1 MTMLSKL
8 LAMSGSELK
17 STLQSVDTSAVK
29 GRGLRRRFEKIRA
42 KEGGFTLL
50 ELLVVVAI
58 LAAVASTTFAM
69 LQDTDRRAAAGAHV
83 HAMGQIASAL
93 IVYPKLNNNKYPAVW
108 DSLFDQPNE
117 NSGNWLSIVSSDLTG
132 QLSNTTPLTIGE
144 LNALSSVGIYAVRGI
159 VPTAHSNGCG
169 SLKTLIE
176 NKNNDVVPSQI
187 YQLSS
192 TQTGKGGCGGNNLAT
207 LAVNGGSL
215 SNVTQGTVALA
226 VGTKVARWDGD
237 PARLGVVGGLPAH
250 DSLIA
255 FGVTDG
261 VSLIDR
267 NAYAGL
273 ATAPIYRHVETHEYP
288 GYVVIFRVT
297 PSGGYYDDDDDDPNT
312 PDVWVTDADVEG
324 SVVFQ
329 AVVDGAG
336 DTREEELGELDNLRN
351 T

>member
-1 MTMLSKL
+1 MSMLSKL
-8 LAMSGSELK
+8 LAMPRAELK
-17 STLQSVDTSAVK
+17 SRLQAVDTSAVK
-29 GRGLRRRFEKIRA
+29 GRGLRRKFEKIRA

-93 IVYPKLNNNKYPAVW
+93 VVYPKLNNNSYPGVW
-108 DSLFDQPNE
+108 DSLLALPST
-117 NSGNWLSIVSSDLTG
+117 SGDFLSILSPDLTQ
-132 QLSNTTPLTIGE
+132 QLTASTLTTGE
-144 LNALSSVGIYAVRGI
+144 AKALWLAGIRGVRGLD
-159 VPTAHSNGCG
+159 VDAEYEVNGTDTACTNAN
-169 SLKTLIE
+169 LQAIIE
-176 NKNNDVVPSQI
+176 EKDNDVVPSRI
-187 YQLSS
+187 YSPPSS
-192 TQTGKGGCGGNNLAT
+192 QGGKGGCGDTTTTPIAAHVTSGTAITAAT
-207 LAVNGGSL
+207 VLTNITPGVR
-215 SNVTQGTVALA
+215 
-226 VGTKVARWDGD
+226 VARWNSVGGDATAD
-237 PARLGVVGGLPAH
+237 PARLGVETGST

-255 FGVTDG
+255 FGITDG

-273 ATAPIYRHVETHEYP
+273 AVAPIYRHVETHEYP
-288 GYVVIFRVT
+288 GYIVVFRVT
-297 PSGGYYDDDDDDPNT
+297 PA
-312 PDVWVTDADVEG
+312 TDTSEG
-324 SVVFQ
+324 EVVFQ